1 MGYVFSLPKNYLD
14 PRRSFTVTQEMRE
27 EGLVPYMPEIPV
39 SPQAFINYNKTGIYS
54 SNFWFNR
61 KILSAKKLPVSTG
74 APDNKYKNQRPGQ
87 NRVHVSFSVVFPV
100 TNIEGIHSVGAGLES
115 TSLVFTH
122 GLDLFYTRVTP
133 SRMFD
138 VLKDDFD
145 YWFVA
150 ATLGLL
156 VIVTFLSQ
164 RLAAVKMLKQ
174 MWQ

>member
-1 MGYVFSLPKNYLD
+1 M
-14 PRRSFTVTQEMRE
+14 FTV
-27 EGLVPYMPEIPV
+27 
-39 SPQAFINYNKTGIYS
+39 A
-54 SNFWFNR
+54 
-61 KILSAKKLPVSTG
+61 
-74 APDNKYKNQRPGQ
+74 
-87 NRVHVSFSVVFPV
+87 
-100 TNIEGIHSVGAGLES
+100 NIEGIHTVGAGLES
-115 TSLVFTH
+115 MCLVFTY

-145 YWFVA
+145 YWFIA
-150 ATLGLL
+150 GTLGVL